1 MQWPSKVASRGPG
14 VDPGEFS
21 WRSRWLTLCESRGP
35 PWRPIFKF
43 PLLLVP
49 TVERQ
54 KSPLPP
60 RRPRSAMAALRR
72 FETSPQTSQM
82 LKGFGR
88 RPLHDGWASRRGPAF
103 ESLARR
109 KPLVGAL
116 FGEARP
122 MGISRSPADRM
133 RRRAARR
140 LWPATKTSLLVRE
153 HVRVWRRRSGRSG
166 SSDATRSAL
175 LCSGAR
181 LEGKAIEVARRN
193 ARRRS

>member
-21 WRSRWLTLCESRGP
+21 WRSRWLTLCKSRGP

-72 FETSPQTSQM
+72 FRDVASNVSNAE
-82 LKGFGR
+82 GFRTPAPCTTVGRAAGGR
-88 RPLHDGWASRRGPAF
+88 RSKASQGGNRGEEGRCLVKRGLWGFLGRRQIAC
-103 ESLARR
+103 
-109 KPLVGAL
+109 VGAQPD
-116 FGEARP
+116 GAGQR
-122 MGISRSPADRM
+122 
-133 RRRAARR
+133 RRRA
-140 LWPATKTSLLVRE
+140 SSV
-153 HVRVWRRRSGRSG
+153 G
-166 SSDATRSAL
+166 SMCGFGVD
-175 LCSGAR
+175 
-181 LEGKAIEVARRN
+181 VAVEADLRT
-193 ARRRS
+193 